1 MIMGEKGDSTTTFL
15 LRLQNW
21 PLKLQQYEIKIWHN
35 SIMISSEFETRG
47 KIEGLHNQQCGEGC
61 DNTQAVD
68 SEKKCTGN
76 ILELIITKLR

>member
-1 MIMGEKGDSTTTFL
+1 
-15 LRLQNW
+15 
-21 PLKLQQYEIKIWHN
+21 
-35 SIMISSEFETRG
+35 MISSEFETRG